1 MKNSFHARHQI
12 EERFGFN
19 VIKTIKKKIR
29 NRDYKDLP
37 GIGNTI
43 FSLIVIENKDPL
55 VIVRDGLAIITVIT
69 LKQYLQ
75 RRNYLVEETIR
86 DRLSSLCQGIEREGK
101 SLSVKLK
108 NLTQVKI

>member
-1 MKNSFHARHQI
+1 MKNSFHARQQI

-19 VIKTIKKKIR
+19 VIKTIKKKIK
-29 NRDYKDLP
+29 NNDYKDLP

-86 DRLSSLCQGIEREGK
+86 DRLSNLCQGIEREGK